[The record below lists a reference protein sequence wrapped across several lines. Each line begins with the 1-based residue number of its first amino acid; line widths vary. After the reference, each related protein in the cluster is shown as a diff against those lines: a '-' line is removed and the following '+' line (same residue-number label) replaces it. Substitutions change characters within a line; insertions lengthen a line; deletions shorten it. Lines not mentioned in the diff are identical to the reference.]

1 VSKADVAGAIRAQ
14 RVIAIVRAATAEDAH
29 AAATAL
35 LHAGLRAVEVS
46 LVTPGA
52 LEVISDLAGTRHPAA
67 HIGVGTVLRPRQV
80 ADAARAGAEFV
91 VSPTF
96 DAEVVSATTAR
107 DLLSVP
113 GVATPTEAV
122 RATFLGA
129 DLVKLFPASTW
140 SPAVMGDV
148 LAALPDLAFVPT
160 GGVSLDDASAWI
172 GAGAVAVGL
181 GGALTRGEPGDIP
194 GRVSALLARL
204 DKARPE

>member
-1 VSKADVAGAIRAQ
+1 MSKADVAGAIRAQ

-52 LEVISDLAGTRHPAA
+52 LEVISDLAGTGHPGA

-160 GGVSLDDASAWI
+160 GGVSLDDAPAWI

-204 DKARPE
+204 DQARPG

>member
-160 GGVSLDDASAWI
+160 GGVSLDDAPAWI